1 MGYIRKHKDSI
12 KLNAE
17 IIAAMI
23 TVVFTLA
30 LPFAT
35 IWMASTS

>member
-35 IWMASTS
+35 IWMAST